1 MHYSRKQTNDIHNN
15 DTVIEYGFII
25 GMTIILLYLLIA
37 YLILW

>member
-1 MHYSRKQTNDIHNN
+1 MHYSRKQTSGIHHD

-25 GMTIILLYLLIA
+25 GMTLLLLLLVIA